1 MCALYGIIISS
12 VRDMSFLTAGLK
24 HYLHDDN
31 IGPFAGISVA
41 IGNHAWDG
49 TPENIDA
56 IRAFQADMDSH
67 NENSP
72 TNTSNKSNARTSVF
86 VSTYDVGPTHKD
98 AIAALRV
105 SEPMYWEAHARRVA
119 LAKLRAV
126 YGHDKLAAGFLLILD
141 SDEIVEADK
150 LAVVMR
156 TVWGMSSQVRPAA
169 MKLSNYW
176 YWRYPTLRAKAY
188 TEDSVVLIHGQYI
201 DEEALVFFS
210 DLGRHGM
217 IQHAQSLGG
226 RILRQVTGMDGLP
239 IVHHYSWVRT
249 KEDMLHKVS
258 VWGHRNDRC
267 DWKALV
273 EKEFETS
280 FTGNDFLKGLTYDV
294 VPDIYGIGAP
304 QG

>member
-1 MCALYGIIISS
+1 MCALYAIIISS
-12 VRDMSFLTAGLK
+12 VRDMSFLRAGLK
-24 HYLHDDN
+24 HYMHHDN
-31 IGPFAGISVA
+31 TGHMSPFAGISVA

-49 TPENIDA
+49 TPEDVDA
-56 IRAFQADMDSH
+56 IRAFQADMSKS
-67 NENSP
+67 ESKPNS
-72 TNTSNKSNARTSVF
+72 TSVF
-86 VSTYDVGPTHKD
+86 VSTYDVGPAYKD
-98 AIAALRV
+98 AVAALRV

-150 LAVVMR
+150 LAAIMR
-156 TVWGMSSQVRPAA
+156 VVWGMSLQLRPAA

-201 DEEALVFFS
+201 DEDALVFFS
-210 DLGRHGM
+210 DMGRHGM
-217 IQHAQSLGG
+217 IQHVQSLGG
-226 RILRQVTGMDGLP
+226 RTIRQVPGMDGLP
-239 IVHHYSWVRT
+239 IVHHYSWVRS

-258 VWGHRNDRC
+258 VWGHKNDRC

-280 FTGNDFLKGLTYDV
+280 FTGKDFLKGLSYDV
-294 VPDIYGIGAP
+294 VPDIYGIGPP
-304 QG
+304 QD